1 MSYLR
6 VMRIAEELERGL
18 CHIHGSRLTESG
30 SLDMDN
36 ESVVVVSKEETAKMF
51 GNLGYI
57 FRTPQYFELDEML
70 GRMKSQNADPS
81 EWMKGLQSSG
91 FTHVAVV

>member
-6 VMRIAEELERGL
+6 IFRIAEEVERGL
-18 CHIHGSRLTESG
+18 CHIHGARIAESG

-36 ESVVVVSKEETAKMF
+36 ESVVVVPKKETAEMF

-57 FRTPQYFELDEML
+57 FRMPQYFDLAELL
-70 GRMKSQNADPS
+70 GRMKKQEVDPS
-81 EWMKGLQSSG
+81 EWIKSLEDSG